1 MDGTNPSLE
10 QVVDEVL
17 QVVLFTIPLLGIR
30 AGRQHKVL
38 PHVQDIL
45 QPHQAEPPEVPD
57 EVLELLFGV
66 VDGNEAI
73 LLHVGSDSS
82 LEMGIA
88 GVEAASGEDTTE
100 GLGDTSLK
108 VTVEELGR
116 SNAPLLELEEHGLVG
131 LGLLV
136 GEEKVAAGNI
146 DASESLGNDDEDLR
160 EESGLG
166 NAERTITIP

>member
-1 MDGTNPSLE
+1 MDGTNQSLE
-10 QVVDEVL
+10 QEVDEF
-17 QVVLFTIPLLGIR
+17 QHVVLFTIPLLGIR
-30 AGRQHKVL
+30 AGRQHKAL
-38 PHVQDIL
+38 PHVQDVL
-45 QPHQAEPPEVPD
+45 QPHLAEPPEVPD
-57 EVLELLFGV
+57 KVLELLFGV

-116 SNAPLLELEEHGLVG
+116 SNASLLELEEHGLVG

-136 GEEKVAAGNI
+136 GEEKVAAGNS
-146 DASESLGNDDEDLR
+146 DASESLGNDDEDSR
-160 EESGLG
+160 EKSGLG
-166 NAERTITIP
+166 NTKCTITIL